1 MTKNAISQ
9 EFLDIV
15 DNIKNGIDIDI
26 NKEKL
31 RKFSQKDFNNYYR
44 YLNKQRGV
52 NFEDTILKAQMINI
66 DPSNKWTFGFDLRKY
81 STDEIENFL
90 TSEIDYIDSGK
101 YFDKN
106 KYFDIDKA
114 IDDIV
119 DPRMNGFEIVKNTNW
134 YAGRKTGRIGWLG
147 EEIEGSID
155 SGNWKRTDKFVDLEN
170 QEIRYVINETRVN
183 PETGQVE
190 VVNKNNV
197 FTKDKDGNLIP
208 YEFKN
213 KKEEAVYAEKNPFLL
228 DRDDNTVL
236 DVEKELGR
244 KVERSR
250 NQVDTIEHTAI
261 NEYMNAV
268 ENGEITKP
276 VGNNNSSTSAQ
287 QEIVES
293 KKRRRGNAGSVFKE
307 LNENSQAN
315 TTQNSA
321 TSSSQQNTST
331 KPNGSTTAN
340 SNSSNNANNSS
351 APKKISQ
358 ARQDKIEKQRI
369 RRILKDD
376 YKKNAGSGGNP
387 KIEEIKRR
395 RKQRKDQIKKV
406 NQLDDDVKTLARF
419 EKNRKRAEE
428 LKKKAYTDKNLTTQ
442 ERLDILDEVK
452 RIENEHPKREE
463 YRRKKQELDRDT
475 TITTKERLKREQEL
489 KKEYSYDGLKN
500 RIENADRSV
509 VEEYLEK
516 RQGVISNNK
525 DYDQFMKDL
534 DLAGRDFVDA
544 DGNELSSGFKEFNKK
559 TRKMGLKIKGFI
571 TGDYSD
577 YNEYIEAVERLE
589 NMGPRNFDRYDI
601 DNLFNSNGNLNSA
614 DDVLNLKPTSRTSA
628 KDAFDNWRTGRK
640 NARTRAATKGVPK
653 NTRGVAAAKE
663 AVLRSAPNAK
673 KLFTVQGTFGVGL
686 NLFNAKA
693 TYDEERKEGHGV
705 FSSLARAGADFAL
718 GEILGMKYMGLMAA
732 QAAPRMAVKG
742 IEGLGKLT
750 REKNNMQRHEA
761 FGYASFQDTQQLATM
776 RQSGMEMAKMAN
788 YNLQQTL
795 MGNEAKYMH
804 R

>member
-1 MTKNAISQ
+1 MVNNAVSQ

-15 DNIKNGIDIDI
+15 DNIKNGIDVDI

-31 RKFSQKDFNNYYR
+31 RNFSRKDFSNYYT

-52 NFEDTILKAQMINI
+52 SFEDTIIKAQNI
-66 DPSNKWTFGFDLRKY
+66 VFDATNKHALGFDIRNY
-81 STDEIENFL
+81 STEEIESFL
-90 TSEIDYIDSGK
+90 TSEIDYIDYGK

-106 KYFDIDKA
+106 GNIDIDKA
-114 IDDIV
+114 IDDII
-119 DPRMNGFEIVKNTNW
+119 DPRMNGFEIVKGANFN
-134 YAGRKTGRIGWLG
+134 AGKKNNRIGWIG
-147 EEIEGSID
+147 EEVEGSID

-190 VVNKNNV
+190 VVNRNNV

-208 YEFKN
+208 YEFKS
-213 KKEEAVYAEKNPFLL
+213 KGEEVIYSEKNSFLL
-228 DRDDNTVL
+228 DDNDNTVL
-236 DVEKELGR
+236 DIEKEIER
-244 KVERSR
+244 KVHNVQGRRE
-250 NQVDTIEHTAI
+250 TIEHTAI
-261 NEYMNAV
+261 NEYMDTV
-268 ENGEITKP
+268 ENGEIIKP
-276 VGNNNSSTSAQ
+276 IVNNNSSTSNHQ
-287 QEIVES
+287 GTIEP
-293 KKRRRGNAGSVFKE
+293 KKRRKGNA
-307 LNENSQAN
+307 ENIKFVNHSSQASSSSSNN
-315 TTQNSA
+315 TTTTNNSLN
-321 TSSSQQNTST
+321 NT
-331 KPNGSTTAN
+331 
-340 SNSSNNANNSS
+340 NSSNT
-351 APKKISQ
+351 PKKKVSQ
-358 ARQDKIEKQRI
+358 AKQDKIEKQKI
-369 RRILKDD
+369 RRVLKDD
-376 YKKNAGSGGNP
+376 YKKNASTGANP

-395 RKQRKDQIKKV
+395 REQRKNQIKKV

-452 RIENEHPKREE
+452 RIENEHPKSEE

-475 TITTKERLKREQEL
+475 TITTKERLKREREL

-516 RQGVISNNK
+516 RQGVVSNNK

-544 DGNELSSGFKEFNKK
+544 DGNELDSGFKEFNKK

-589 NMGPRNFDRYDI
+589 NMGPRNFNRYDI

>member
-1 MTKNAISQ
+1 MRREDKAFDSIVQQLIQNNATPEEAVARLSNFDDNVFQSYFDRNINTDYWDYVKEVKSNASTGVNNNQYINRNNLDDSLKNKKVNYTDVSSYRADYYSD
-9 EFLDIV
+9 EYRERMV
-15 DNIKNGIDIDI
+15 KNILSGNLKTYEKGIDEAIRASGLEETRWKGYGGGI
-26 NKEKL
+26 
-31 RKFSQKDFNNYYR
+31 
-44 YLNKQRGV
+44 G
-52 NFEDTILKAQMINI
+52 T
-66 DPSNKWTFGFDLRKY
+66 
-81 STDEIENFL
+81 TD
-90 TSEIDYIDSGK
+90 SDHWRRVDK
-101 YFDKN
+101 YFDASDETE
-106 KYFDIDKA
+106 KYI
-114 IDDIV
+114 IH
-119 DPRMNGFEIVKNTNW
+119 
-134 YAGRKTGRIGWLG
+134 
-147 EEIEGSID
+147 
-155 SGNWKRTDKFVDLEN
+155 
-170 QEIRYVINETRVN
+170 ETRTNQDGTRSVT
-183 PETGQVE
+183 EDGSTVYY
-190 VVNKNNV
+190 
-197 FTKDKDGNLIP
+197 KDKDGKFVPISENADLNQISAD
-208 YEFKN
+208 ELSAMSERDFDATGD
-213 KKEEAVYAEKNPFLL
+213 KEYF
-228 DRDDNTVL
+228 
-236 DVEKELGR
+236 
-244 KVERSR
+244 ER
-250 NQVDTIEHTAI
+250 I
-261 NEYMNAV
+261 
-268 ENGEITKP
+268 K
-276 VGNNNSSTSAQ
+276 
-287 QEIVES
+287 
-293 KKRRRGNAGSVFKE
+293 
-307 LNENSQAN
+307 NENNPYNPPVNTSTQSQ
-315 TTQNSA
+315 TQNS
-321 TSSSQQNTST
+321 SP
-331 KPNGSTTAN
+331 KPNQGNATTTN
-340 SNSSNNANNSS
+340 NSSNNTNSS
-351 APKKISQ
+351 NTPQKKISQ
-358 ARQDKIEKQRI
+358 AKQDKIEKQKI

-376 YKKNAGSGGNP
+376 YKKNASTGANP

-395 RKQRKDQIKKV
+395 REQRKNQIKKV
-406 NQLDDDVKTLARF
+406 NQLDDDIKTLARF

-452 RIENEHPKREE
+452 RIENEHPKIEE

-475 TITTKERLKREQEL
+475 TITTKERLKREREL

-516 RQGVISNNK
+516 RQGVVSNNK

-544 DGNELSSGFKEFNKK
+544 DGNELNSGFKEFNKK

>member
-1 MTKNAISQ
+1 MRREDKAFDSIVQQLIQNNATPEEAIARLSGFDDDVFQ
-9 EFLDIV
+9 SYFDRNVNNDYWDYVKE
-15 DNIKNGIDIDI
+15 IKANA
-26 NKEKL
+26 
-31 RKFSQKDFNNYYR
+31 ST
-44 YLNKQRGV
+44 GV
-52 NFEDTILKAQMINI
+52 NNNQ
-66 DPSNKWTFGFDLRKY
+66 
-81 STDEIENFL
+81 
-90 TSEIDYIDSGK
+90 YI
-101 YFDKN
+101 
-106 KYFDIDKA
+106 
-114 IDDIV
+114 
-119 DPRMNGFEIVKNTNW
+119 
-134 YAGRKTGRIGWLG
+134 
-147 EEIEGSID
+147 
-155 SGNWKRTDKFVDLEN
+155 
-170 QEIRYVINETRVN
+170 
-183 PETGQVE
+183 
-190 VVNKNNV
+190 NKNNLDDSLKNKRV
-197 FTKDKDGNLIP
+197 NYTDVSSYRTDYNSSEYRERMVKNILSGKLKTHEKGINEAIRSSGLKETKWEGYGGGIGTTDSDHWRRVDRYFDAADETEKYIIHETKVNQNGTRSVTEDGSTVYYKDKDGNFVPISDNSDLNQISAEELSTLSEKDFEATGDKE
-208 YEFKN
+208 YFETIKN
-213 KKEEAVYAEKNPFLL
+213 QNNPHNPPV
-228 DRDDNTVL
+228 NTTTQNTTTTQ
-236 DVEKELGR
+236 
-244 KVERSR
+244 SQS
-250 NQVDTIEHTAI
+250 NTS
-261 NEYMNAV
+261 
-268 ENGEITKP
+268 KP
-276 VGNNNSSTSAQ
+276 NTTTTTSNNTNNSS
-287 QEIVES
+287 
-293 KKRRRGNAGSVFKE
+293 
-307 LNENSQAN
+307 N
-315 TTQNSA
+315 TP
-321 TSSSQQNTST
+321 
-331 KPNGSTTAN
+331 K
-340 SNSSNNANNSS
+340 
-351 APKKISQ
+351 KKISQ

-376 YKKNAGSGGNP
+376 YKKNAGTGENP
-387 KIEEIKRR
+387 KIKEIKRR
-395 RKQRKDQIKKV
+395 REQRKNQIKKV

-452 RIENEHPKREE
+452 RIENEHPKSEE

-516 RQGVISNNK
+516 RQGVVSNNK

-544 DGNELSSGFKEFNKK
+544 DGNELNSGFKEFNKK

-589 NMGPRNFDRYDI
+589 NMGPRNFNRYDI

-705 FSSLARAGADFAL
+705 FGSLARAGVDFAL
-718 GEILGMKYMGLMAA
+718 GEVLGMKYMGLMAA

-742 IEGLGKLT
+742 VEGLGKLT

>member
-1 MTKNAISQ
+1 MRREDKAFDSIVQQLIQNNATPEEAVARLSNFDDNVFQSYFDRNINTDYWDYVKEVKSNASTGVNNNQ
-9 EFLDIV
+9 YINRNNLDDSLKKRIV
-15 DNIKNGIDIDI
+15 NYTDVSSYRAAYYSDEYRERMVENILSGNLKTYEKGIDEAIRASGLEETRWKGYGGGI
-26 NKEKL
+26 
-31 RKFSQKDFNNYYR
+31 
-44 YLNKQRGV
+44 G
-52 NFEDTILKAQMINI
+52 T
-66 DPSNKWTFGFDLRKY
+66 
-81 STDEIENFL
+81 TD
-90 TSEIDYIDSGK
+90 SDHWRRVDR
-101 YFDKN
+101 YFDAADETE
-106 KYFDIDKA
+106 KYIIHETK
-114 IDDIV
+114 V
-119 DPRMNGFEIVKNTNW
+119 
-134 YAGRKTGRIGWLG
+134 
-147 EEIEGSID
+147 
-155 SGNWKRTDKFVDLEN
+155 N
-170 QEIRYVINETRVN
+170 QDGTRSVT
-183 PETGQVE
+183 EDGTTVYY
-190 VVNKNNV
+190 
-197 FTKDKDGNLIP
+197 KDKDGNFVPISNNSDL
-208 YEFKN
+208 
-213 KKEEAVYAEKNPFLL
+213 
-228 DRDDNTVL
+228 
-236 DVEKELGR
+236 
-244 KVERSR
+244 
-250 NQVDTIEHTAI
+250 NQVSAEELSTLSEKDFEATGDKEYFETIKNQNNPHNPPVNTATQ
-261 NEYMNAV
+261 NTTTTQSQSNAS
-268 ENGEITKP
+268 KP
-276 VGNNNSSTSAQ
+276 NTTTTSNNTNNSS
-287 QEIVES
+287 
-293 KKRRRGNAGSVFKE
+293 
-307 LNENSQAN
+307 N
-315 TTQNSA
+315 TP
-321 TSSSQQNTST
+321 
-331 KPNGSTTAN
+331 K
-340 SNSSNNANNSS
+340 
-351 APKKISQ
+351 KKISQ
-358 ARQDKIEKQRI
+358 AKQDKIEKQRI

-387 KIEEIKRR
+387 KVEEIKRR

-419 EKNRKRAEE
+419 DKNRKRAES
-428 LKKKAYTDKNLTTQ
+428 LKKKAYTDTTLTTQ

-452 RIENEHPKREE
+452 RIENEHPKSEE

-705 FSSLARAGADFAL
+705 FGSLARAGADFAL

-742 IEGLGKLT
+742 LEGLGKLT

>member
-1 MTKNAISQ
+1 MRREDKAFDSIVQQLIQNNATPEEAVARLSNFDDNVFQSYFDRNINTDYWDYVKEIKSNASTGVNNNQYINRNNLDDSLKKRRVNYTDVSSYRADYNSSEYRERMVKNILSGNLKTY
-9 EFLDIV
+9 E
-15 DNIKNGIDIDI
+15 KGIDEAIRASGLEETRWKGYGGGI
-26 NKEKL
+26 
-31 RKFSQKDFNNYYR
+31 
-44 YLNKQRGV
+44 G
-52 NFEDTILKAQMINI
+52 T
-66 DPSNKWTFGFDLRKY
+66 
-81 STDEIENFL
+81 TD
-90 TSEIDYIDSGK
+90 SDHWRRVDK
-101 YFDKN
+101 YFDASDETE
-106 KYFDIDKA
+106 KYI
-114 IDDIV
+114 IH
-119 DPRMNGFEIVKNTNW
+119 
-134 YAGRKTGRIGWLG
+134 
-147 EEIEGSID
+147 
-155 SGNWKRTDKFVDLEN
+155 
-170 QEIRYVINETRVN
+170 ETRTNQDGTRSVT
-183 PETGQVE
+183 EDGSTVYY
-190 VVNKNNV
+190 
-197 FTKDKDGNLIP
+197 KDKDGKFVPISENADLNQISAD
-208 YEFKN
+208 ELSAMSERDFDATGD
-213 KKEEAVYAEKNPFLL
+213 KEYF
-228 DRDDNTVL
+228 
-236 DVEKELGR
+236 
-244 KVERSR
+244 ER
-250 NQVDTIEHTAI
+250 I
-261 NEYMNAV
+261 
-268 ENGEITKP
+268 K
-276 VGNNNSSTSAQ
+276 
-287 QEIVES
+287 
-293 KKRRRGNAGSVFKE
+293 
-307 LNENSQAN
+307 NENNPYNPPVNTSTQSQ
-315 TTQNSA
+315 TQNS
-321 TSSSQQNTST
+321 SP
-331 KPNGSTTAN
+331 KPNQGNATTTN
-340 SNSSNNANNSS
+340 NSSNNTNSS
-351 APKKISQ
+351 NTPKKKISQ
-358 ARQDKIEKQRI
+358 AKQDKIEKQKI
-369 RRILKDD
+369 RRVLKDD
-376 YKKNAGSGGNP
+376 YKKNTSTGANP
-387 KIEEIKRR
+387 KIEEIKRKR
-395 RKQRKDQIKKV
+395 AKRKEQIKKV
-406 NQLDDDVKTLARF
+406 NALDDDVKTLAKF
-419 EKNRKRAEE
+419 EKNKKKAEE
-428 LKKKAYTDKNLTTQ
+428 LKKKAYTDTTLTTQ
-442 ERLDILDEVK
+442 ERIDILDEAK
-452 RIENEHPKREE
+452 RIENEHPKSSE
-463 YRRKKQELDRDT
+463 YKRKKKELDQDL
-475 TITTKERLKREQEL
+475 TITTEERLKREQAL
-489 KKEYSYDGLKN
+489 KDEYSYDGLRN

-653 NTRGVAAAKE
+653 NTRGTAAAKE

-705 FSSLARAGADFAL
+705 FGSLARAGADFAL

-742 IEGLGKLT
+742 LEGLGKLT

>member
-1 MTKNAISQ
+1 MRREDKAFDSIVQQLIQNNATPEEAVARLSNFDDNVFQSYFDRNINTDYWDYVKEVKSNASTGVNNNQ
-9 EFLDIV
+9 YINRNNLDDSLKKRIV
-15 DNIKNGIDIDI
+15 NYTDVSSYRAAYYSDEYRERMVENILSGNLKTYEKGIDEAIRASGLEETRWKGYGGGI
-26 NKEKL
+26 
-31 RKFSQKDFNNYYR
+31 
-44 YLNKQRGV
+44 G
-52 NFEDTILKAQMINI
+52 T
-66 DPSNKWTFGFDLRKY
+66 
-81 STDEIENFL
+81 TD
-90 TSEIDYIDSGK
+90 SDHWRRVDR
-101 YFDKN
+101 YFDAADETE
-106 KYFDIDKA
+106 KYIIHETK
-114 IDDIV
+114 V
-119 DPRMNGFEIVKNTNW
+119 NQNGTRSVTED
-134 YAGRKTGRIGWLG
+134 
-147 EEIEGSID
+147 GS
-155 SGNWKRTDKFVDLEN
+155 TV
-170 QEIRYVINETRVN
+170 YY
-183 PETGQVE
+183 
-190 VVNKNNV
+190 
-197 FTKDKDGNLIP
+197 KDKDGNFVPISDNSDLNQISAEELSTLSEKDFEATGDKE
-208 YEFKN
+208 YFETIKN
-213 KKEEAVYAEKNPFLL
+213 QNNPHNPPV
-228 DRDDNTVL
+228 NTTTQNTTTTQ
-236 DVEKELGR
+236 
-244 KVERSR
+244 SQS
-250 NQVDTIEHTAI
+250 NTS
-261 NEYMNAV
+261 
-268 ENGEITKP
+268 KP
-276 VGNNNSSTSAQ
+276 NTTTTTSNNTNNSS
-287 QEIVES
+287 
-293 KKRRRGNAGSVFKE
+293 
-307 LNENSQAN
+307 N
-315 TTQNSA
+315 TP
-321 TSSSQQNTST
+321 
-331 KPNGSTTAN
+331 K
-340 SNSSNNANNSS
+340 
-351 APKKISQ
+351 KKISQ

-376 YKKNAGSGGNP
+376 YKKNAGTGENP
-387 KIEEIKRR
+387 KIKEIKRR
-395 RKQRKDQIKKV
+395 REQRKNQIKKV

-452 RIENEHPKREE
+452 RIENEHPKSEE

-516 RQGVISNNK
+516 RQGVVSNNK

-544 DGNELSSGFKEFNKK
+544 DGNELNSGFKEFNKK

-589 NMGPRNFDRYDI
+589 NMGPRNFNRYDI

-640 NARTRAATKGVPK
+640 NARTRAATKGAPK
-653 NTRGVAAAKE
+653 NTRGTAAAKE

-693 TYDEERKEGHGV
+693 TYDEERKEGRGV
-705 FSSLARAGADFAL
+705 VGSLARAGVDFAL
-718 GEILGMKYMGLMAA
+718 GEVLGMKYMGLMAA

-742 IEGLGKLT
+742 VEGLGKLT

>member
-1 MTKNAISQ
+1 MRREDKAFDSIVQQLIQNNATPEEAVARLSNFDDNVFQSYFDRNINTDYWDYVKEVKSNASTGVNNNQYINRNNLDDSLKNKKVNYTDVSSYRADYYSD
-9 EFLDIV
+9 EYRERMV
-15 DNIKNGIDIDI
+15 KNILSGNLKTYEKGIDEAIRASGLEETRWKGYGGGI
-26 NKEKL
+26 
-31 RKFSQKDFNNYYR
+31 
-44 YLNKQRGV
+44 G
-52 NFEDTILKAQMINI
+52 T
-66 DPSNKWTFGFDLRKY
+66 
-81 STDEIENFL
+81 TD
-90 TSEIDYIDSGK
+90 SDHWRRVDK
-101 YFDKN
+101 YFDASDETE
-106 KYFDIDKA
+106 KYI
-114 IDDIV
+114 IH
-119 DPRMNGFEIVKNTNW
+119 
-134 YAGRKTGRIGWLG
+134 
-147 EEIEGSID
+147 
-155 SGNWKRTDKFVDLEN
+155 
-170 QEIRYVINETRVN
+170 ETRTNQDGTRSVT
-183 PETGQVE
+183 EDGSTVYY
-190 VVNKNNV
+190 
-197 FTKDKDGNLIP
+197 KDKDGKFVPISENADLNQISAD
-208 YEFKN
+208 ELSAMSERDFDATGD
-213 KKEEAVYAEKNPFLL
+213 KEYF
-228 DRDDNTVL
+228 
-236 DVEKELGR
+236 
-244 KVERSR
+244 ER
-250 NQVDTIEHTAI
+250 I
-261 NEYMNAV
+261 
-268 ENGEITKP
+268 K
-276 VGNNNSSTSAQ
+276 
-287 QEIVES
+287 
-293 KKRRRGNAGSVFKE
+293 
-307 LNENSQAN
+307 NENNPYNPPVNTSTQSQ
-315 TTQNSA
+315 TQNS
-321 TSSSQQNTST
+321 SP
-331 KPNGSTTAN
+331 KPNQGNATTTN
-340 SNSSNNANNSS
+340 NSSNNTNSS
-351 APKKISQ
+351 NTPQKKISQ
-358 ARQDKIEKQRI
+358 AKQDKIEKQKI

-376 YKKNAGSGGNP
+376 YKKNASTGANP

-395 RKQRKDQIKKV
+395 REQRKNQIKKV

-516 RQGVISNNK
+516 RQGVVSNNK

-544 DGNELSSGFKEFNKK
+544 DGNELNSGFKEFNKK

-589 NMGPRNFDRYDI
+589 NMGPRNFNRYDI

-705 FSSLARAGADFAL
+705 FGSLARAGADFAL

>member
-1 MTKNAISQ
+1 MRREDKAFDSIVQQLIQNNATPEEAVARLSNFDDNVFQSYFDRNINTDYWDYVKEVKSNASTGVNNNQ
-9 EFLDIV
+9 YINRNNLDDSLKKRIV
-15 DNIKNGIDIDI
+15 NYTDVSSYRADYYSDEYRERMVENILSGNLKTYEKGIDEAIRASGLEETRWKGYGGGI
-26 NKEKL
+26 
-31 RKFSQKDFNNYYR
+31 
-44 YLNKQRGV
+44 G
-52 NFEDTILKAQMINI
+52 T
-66 DPSNKWTFGFDLRKY
+66 
-81 STDEIENFL
+81 TD
-90 TSEIDYIDSGK
+90 SDHWRRVDR
-101 YFDKN
+101 YFDAADETE
-106 KYFDIDKA
+106 KYIIHETKVNQDGTRSVTED
-114 IDDIV
+114 
-119 DPRMNGFEIVKNTNW
+119 
-134 YAGRKTGRIGWLG
+134 
-147 EEIEGSID
+147 GS
-155 SGNWKRTDKFVDLEN
+155 TV
-170 QEIRYVINETRVN
+170 YY
-183 PETGQVE
+183 
-190 VVNKNNV
+190 
-197 FTKDKDGNLIP
+197 KDKDGNFVPISNNSDL
-208 YEFKN
+208 
-213 KKEEAVYAEKNPFLL
+213 
-228 DRDDNTVL
+228 
-236 DVEKELGR
+236 
-244 KVERSR
+244 
-250 NQVDTIEHTAI
+250 NQVSAEELSTLSEKDFEATGDKEYFETIKNQNNPHNPPVNTATQ
-261 NEYMNAV
+261 NTTTTQSQSNAS
-268 ENGEITKP
+268 KP
-276 VGNNNSSTSAQ
+276 NTTTTSNNTNNSS
-287 QEIVES
+287 
-293 KKRRRGNAGSVFKE
+293 
-307 LNENSQAN
+307 N
-315 TTQNSA
+315 TP
-321 TSSSQQNTST
+321 
-331 KPNGSTTAN
+331 K
-340 SNSSNNANNSS
+340 
-351 APKKISQ
+351 KKISK

-387 KIEEIKRR
+387 KVEEIKRR

-419 EKNRKRAEE
+419 EKNRKRAES
-428 LKKKAYTDKNLTTQ
+428 LKKKAYTDTTLTTQ

-452 RIENEHPKREE
+452 RIENEHPKIEE

-640 NARTRAATKGVPK
+640 NARTRSATKGVPK
-653 NTRGVAAAKE
+653 NTRGTAAAKE

-693 TYDEERKEGHGV
+693 TYDEERKEGRGV
-705 FSSLARAGADFAL
+705 FGSLARASADFAL

-761 FGYASFQDTQQLATM
+761 FGYANFQDTQQLATM

>member
-1 MTKNAISQ
+1 MRREDKAFDSIVQQLIQNNATPEEAVARLSNFDDNVFQSYFDRNINTDYWDYVKEVKSNASTGVNNNQYINRNNLDDSLKNKKVNYTDVSSYRADYYSD
-9 EFLDIV
+9 EYRERMV
-15 DNIKNGIDIDI
+15 KNILSGNLKTYEKGIDEAIRASGLEETRWKGYGGGI
-26 NKEKL
+26 
-31 RKFSQKDFNNYYR
+31 
-44 YLNKQRGV
+44 G
-52 NFEDTILKAQMINI
+52 T
-66 DPSNKWTFGFDLRKY
+66 
-81 STDEIENFL
+81 TD
-90 TSEIDYIDSGK
+90 SDHWRRVDK
-101 YFDKN
+101 YFDASDETE
-106 KYFDIDKA
+106 KYI
-114 IDDIV
+114 IH
-119 DPRMNGFEIVKNTNW
+119 
-134 YAGRKTGRIGWLG
+134 
-147 EEIEGSID
+147 
-155 SGNWKRTDKFVDLEN
+155 
-170 QEIRYVINETRVN
+170 ETRTNQDGTRSVT
-183 PETGQVE
+183 EDGSTVYY
-190 VVNKNNV
+190 
-197 FTKDKDGNLIP
+197 KDKDGKFVPISENADLNQISAD
-208 YEFKN
+208 ELSAMSERDFDATGD
-213 KKEEAVYAEKNPFLL
+213 KEYF
-228 DRDDNTVL
+228 
-236 DVEKELGR
+236 
-244 KVERSR
+244 ER
-250 NQVDTIEHTAI
+250 I
-261 NEYMNAV
+261 
-268 ENGEITKP
+268 K
-276 VGNNNSSTSAQ
+276 
-287 QEIVES
+287 
-293 KKRRRGNAGSVFKE
+293 
-307 LNENSQAN
+307 NENNPYNPPVNTSTQSQ
-315 TTQNSA
+315 TQNS
-321 TSSSQQNTST
+321 SP
-331 KPNGSTTAN
+331 KPNQGNATTTN
-340 SNSSNNANNSS
+340 NSSNNTNSS
-351 APKKISQ
+351 NTPQKKISQ
-358 ARQDKIEKQRI
+358 AKQDKIEKQKI

-376 YKKNAGSGGNP
+376 YKKNASTGANP

-395 RKQRKDQIKKV
+395 REQRKNQIKKV

-516 RQGVISNNK
+516 RQGVVSNNK

-544 DGNELSSGFKEFNKK
+544 DGNELNSGFKEFNKK

-589 NMGPRNFDRYDI
+589 NMGPRNFNRYDI

-640 NARTRAATKGVPK
+640 NARTRAATKGAPK
-653 NTRGVAAAKE
+653 NTRGTAAAKE

-705 FSSLARAGADFAL
+705 FGSLARAGADFAL